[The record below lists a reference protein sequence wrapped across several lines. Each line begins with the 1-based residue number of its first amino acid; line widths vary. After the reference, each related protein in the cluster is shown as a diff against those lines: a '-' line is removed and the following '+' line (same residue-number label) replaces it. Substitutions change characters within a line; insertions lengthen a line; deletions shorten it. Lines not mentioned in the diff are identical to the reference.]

1 MNTDKDL
8 IVEDDEMGETEY
20 LLSSP
25 KNKERL
31 LQSVK
36 NIKEGNVI
44 TRPLLDSDY
53 EPSIDESV
61 NKTVTNILKG

>member
-1 MNTDKDL
+1 MNTDKEL

-44 TRPLLDSDY
+44 TRPLLNSDY
-53 EPSIDESV
+53 ELSIDESV